1 MKYILLED
9 INKTIKDYLEEI
21 YPDSDVNEILKT
33 AINILLKYLLDN
45 NLQKEFKSYS
55 GEYVGSGSYGILYRI
70 SKDRLFK
77 ITTDK
82 GEGIASKRIEN
93 KNLEYV
99 AHIYLCEKLDE
110 EIYLIIRE
118 YGEPIKLSFKIKEII
133 NRHPVDYD
141 DIKEYLEKYKK
152 YKIIRDI
159 YNGLLELEKYG
170 IKLTDIRDSNVMKF
184 GNKYKITDL
193 GVLTMNISP

>member
-9 INKTIKDYLEEI
+9 INETIKNYLEEI
-21 YPDSDVNEILKT
+21 YPDYNINEILET
-33 AINILLKYLLDN
+33 AIKILLKYLLDN
-45 NLQKEFKSYS
+45 NLQEEFKSYS

-99 AHIYLCEKLDE
+99 AHVYLCKKLDD

-118 YGEPIKLSFKIKEII
+118 YGKPIKLSFKIREII
-133 NRHPVDYD
+133 NKHPVDYD
-141 DIKEYLEKYKK
+141 DIKEYLKKYKK

-159 YNGLLELEKYG
+159 YNGLLELENYG
-170 IKLTDIRDSNVMKF
+170 IKLTDIRDSNIMKF
-184 GNKYKITDL
+184 GNKYKIADL
-193 GVLTMNISP
+193 GVLITNISP